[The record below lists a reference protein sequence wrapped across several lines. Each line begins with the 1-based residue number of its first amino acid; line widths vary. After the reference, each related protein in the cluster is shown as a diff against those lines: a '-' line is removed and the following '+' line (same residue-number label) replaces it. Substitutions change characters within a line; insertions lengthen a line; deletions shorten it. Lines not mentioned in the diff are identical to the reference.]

1 MKRINKKRVLLV
13 LVLVVSVVAFILK
26 CCQSSKSLD
35 TNTDY
40 ISVEVDSS
48 IEDTQKV
55 TTRLKR
61 FTTSDSI
68 QCSIL
73 NGTLLGDI
81 IPVPYIDQTIL
92 YPTGCESV
100 SATTVLQYFGVDIS
114 VESFIDDYLPKA
126 NLNFI
131 DYRADGT
138 AILSGM
144 HPNEYFIGNPK
155 TAGGLGCYENVIAN
169 TISAILEDYQL
180 TDKFQVTPY
189 TDLTIDDIE
198 NFLDDDIPVIVWATQ
213 SMVNS
218 DEGIKWSLSNG
229 KGIFQYLKNEHCL
242 VAIGYDDNFL
252 YCNDSLVGRVAY
264 PKNLFEDRYTQM
276 GTRSVVV
283 ALS

>member
-1 MKRINKKRVLLV
+1 
-13 LVLVVSVVAFILK
+13 
-26 CCQSSKSLD
+26 LD
-35 TNTDY
+35 TATNR
-40 ISVEVDSS
+40 DSLEADLP
-48 IEDTQKV
+48 IEDTLKV

-81 IPVPYIDQTIL
+81 IPVPYVDQTIL

-114 VESFIDDYLPKA
+114 IESFIDDYLPKA
-126 NLNFI
+126 DLNFI
-131 DYRADGT
+131 TYRADGT
-138 AILSGM
+138 VIFTGM

-155 TAGGLGCYENVIAN
+155 TASGLGCYENVIAD
-169 TISAILEDYQL
+169 TIGAILDDYQL
-180 TDKFQVTPY
+180 TDQFQVTPY

-198 NFLDDDIPVIVWATQ
+198 SFLDDDIPVIVWATQ
-213 SMVNS
+213 NMVSS
-218 DEGIKWSLSNG
+218 DEGIKWLLGNG
-229 KGIFQYLKNEHCL
+229 EGIFQYLKNEHCL

-276 GTRSVVV
+276 GTRTVVV
-283 ALS
+283 TPTGT